1 MLHQCTQCDYN
12 SKVKCNV
19 KRHMKVHVKRN
30 EAHPTTK
37 RKHDEDNTHEEDQP
51 MIKKK
56 WYVLDDDELEKRI
69 YKILYDV
76 KVIKEE
82 MNDKESE
89 NYKDKKELEFEDNIE
104 VEKDKIDDE
113 DEHEIDVEEGEDK
126 KLLPDYLYY
135 YICIISFLY
144 YVLHFFSHA
153 LSYVFEHY
161 ILLYYYNH
169 IVHIDIVSDHVFFQY
184 DL

>member
-89 NYKDKKELEFEDNIE
+89 NDKD
-104 VEKDKIDDE
+104 
-113 DEHEIDVEEGEDK
+113 
-126 KLLPDYLYY
+126 Y
-135 YICIISFLY
+135 
-144 YVLHFFSHA
+144 
-153 LSYVFEHY
+153 
-161 ILLYYYNH
+161 
-169 IVHIDIVSDHVFFQY
+169 
-184 DL
+184 

>member
-30 EAHPTTK
+30 EVHPTTK

-56 WYVLDDDELEKRI
+56 WYVLNDDELEKRI

-76 KVIKEE
+76 KV
-82 MNDKESE
+82 
-89 NYKDKKELEFEDNIE
+89 FFFFF
-104 VEKDKIDDE
+104 
-113 DEHEIDVEEGEDK
+113 
-126 KLLPDYLYY
+126 
-135 YICIISFLY
+135 FLKT
-144 YVLHFFSHA
+144 FSH
-153 LSYVFEHY
+153 FTIKIKRKR
-161 ILLYYYNH
+161 IL
-169 IVHIDIVSDHVFFQY
+169 
-184 DL
+184 

>member
-69 YKILYDV
+69 YTILYDV
-76 KVIKEE
+76 KVSLKSVKSQCNLLVRLSWFSRLPLLNGSLLLI
-82 MNDKESE
+82 
-89 NYKDKKELEFEDNIE
+89 ELCACVRLCVFKTLFQKVLSPIVPKRE
-104 VEKDKIDDE
+104 V
-113 DEHEIDVEEGEDK
+113 
-126 KLLPDYLYY
+126 
-135 YICIISFLY
+135 
-144 YVLHFFSHA
+144 
-153 LSYVFEHY
+153 
-161 ILLYYYNH
+161 
-169 IVHIDIVSDHVFFQY
+169 
-184 DL
+184 